1 MGKSDEH
8 NTCFV
13 FLLDEGGWRFFLMY
27 AIEVEYKNGVA
38 ALKGDIL
45 SKGKLSLSKR
55 ERGRA
60 KLNHSSSSPPFASS
74 NPILSLIPELGVRT
88 NPFGEAASKSPSVE
102 QLNGSM
108 ENGAVHSQ
116 AHGGL
121 DNEDGRNG
129 QDHQHLKH
137 VPSATPLTLGE
148 HHEPNSQMELVG
160 HSIVLASYPY
170 SDPQYGGILN
180 PYGPQM
186 MVSPHLYGMHHAR
199 MPLPLQTEEE
209 PVYVNAKQYHG
220 ILRRRQIRAKAELE
234 KKAIKVRKPYLH
246 ESRHQHAMRRA
257 RGCGARRKLCK
268 GYCERERGTTWGPFY
283 QMKFLLE
290 AALEVF
296 GPSILGGGGIPL
308 RQIILGFGY
317 SWLRG
322 KKVMFLWGYDPSD
335 EMFSNQKVK
344 GETEVGRGGAP
355 FQW

>member
-1 MGKSDEH
+1 MPAKPGNDNQKIDH
-8 NTCFV
+8 
-13 FLLDEGGWRFFLMY
+13 
-27 AIEVEYKNGVA
+27 VA
-38 ALKGDIL
+38 QSVLQSTTYSEPWWK
-45 SKGKLSLSKR
+45 
-55 ERGRA
+55 
-60 KLNHSSSSPPFASS
+60 
-74 NPILSLIPELGVRT
+74 GVRT

-148 HHEPNSQMELVG
+148 QHEPNSQMELVG

-170 SDPQYGGILN
+170 SDPLYGGILN
-180 PYGPQM
+180 PCGPQM

-246 ESRHQHAMRRA
+246 ESRHLHAMRRA
-257 RGCGARRKLCK
+257 RGCGGRFLNTKKLADDVTSPTSGKGIFSGSERVSANGSGNMNSFYGQQEGNCARDIAN
-268 GYCERERGTTWGPFY
+268 GNGAQHG
-283 QMKFLLE
+283 
-290 AALEVF
+290 A
-296 GPSILGGGGIPL
+296 PSI
-308 RQIILGFGY
+308 
-317 SWLRG
+317 
-322 KKVMFLWGYDPSD
+322 K
-335 EMFSNQKVK
+335 
-344 GETEVGRGGAP
+344 
-355 FQW
+355 